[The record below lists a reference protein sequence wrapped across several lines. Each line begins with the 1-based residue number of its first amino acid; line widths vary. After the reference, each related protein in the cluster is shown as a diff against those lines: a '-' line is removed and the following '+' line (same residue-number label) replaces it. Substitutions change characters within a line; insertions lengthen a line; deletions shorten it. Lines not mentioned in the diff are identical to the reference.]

1 MDLPKK
7 YSSRHLT
14 WVYAFFIFFFTITL
28 SLFFTSRCQKSSQL
42 TTQASDPPAPQ
53 EALEKSPVVKKKIN
67 LHETQAPRKYA
78 ASKSESEAFDEKINA
93 GLSKKTLS
101 DEPKTAIDNLKTL
114 PDKTLNPSVIP
125 HSSPAL
131 STSGRQKAVIYFSDE
146 STGLTD
152 NALKTL
158 RTIFLALLKQPDEK
172 LIIEGYGDSS
182 IISRHN
188 KNLSQSRANI
198 VRDYFVKRGIS
209 NSRIKTFWMGSED
222 PDGVGVLQKDGK
234 KTHQVEVR
242 LN

>member
-7 YSSRHLT
+7 YSSRYLT
-14 WVYAFFIFFFTITL
+14 WIYAFFIFFFTITI
-28 SLFFTSRCQKSSQL
+28 SLFFTTRCQKSSTSTKQK
-42 TTQASDPPAPQ
+42 TDIHVQQ
-53 EALEKSPVVKKKIN
+53 ESLEKLPTVKKKIDR
-67 LHETQAPRKYA
+67 HEAQARRNDE
-78 ASKSESEAFDEKINA
+78 ASKSENEGFDDRIDA

-101 DEPKTAIDNLKTL
+101 DEPKSTIDNPKTP
-114 PDKTLNPSVIP
+114 PDKTLNPSVSQN
-125 HSSPAL
+125 SSPTL
-131 STSGRQKAVIYFSDE
+131 SKSSRQKAVIYFSDE

-158 RTIFLALLKQPDEK
+158 RTIFLALLKHPDEK
-172 LIIEGYGDSS
+172 LIIEGYGDTS

-188 KNLSQSRANI
+188 QNLSQLRANI
-198 VRDYFVKRGIS
+198 VKDYFVKRGIS